1 MEELE
6 KEYGNYLKLLDEIKI
21 KDPIDNLKWGIVKS
35 EYNIFIGQ
43 FRGKLRSGKGLFIT
57 PNNIFAGEFR
67 GHWQNGKGYTYN
79 KNFQKLFYCI
89 YQDCASVKGPV
100 SFEEELEQIEM
111 GKKEEEKKLKEEQER
126 LLKLKEEKEALLKR
140 KKRN

>member
-43 FRGKLRSGKGLFIT
+43 IRGKLRSGKGLFIT

-100 SFEEELEQIEM
+100 SFEEELEQIEIE
-111 GKKEEEKKLKEEQER
+111 KKEEERKLKEEQER